1 MGNVTLFC
9 VFCLSSLRNE
19 VKKLIFC
26 TIFHKFDSFFFYLIL
41 TLPKCTPFAV
51 FFKKITVVSDKKNN
65 LYWQPIL
72 KKILNRSK
80 ILV

>member
-26 TIFHKFDSFFFYLIL
+26 TIFHKFDSFFNLNFNIAKMHTFCSFL
-41 TLPKCTPFAV
+41 
-51 FFKKITVVSDKKNN
+51 KKITIVSDKNN
-65 LYWQPIL
+65 LYWQPFL
-72 KKILNRSK
+72 KKNNTSK
-80 ILV
+80 IFV